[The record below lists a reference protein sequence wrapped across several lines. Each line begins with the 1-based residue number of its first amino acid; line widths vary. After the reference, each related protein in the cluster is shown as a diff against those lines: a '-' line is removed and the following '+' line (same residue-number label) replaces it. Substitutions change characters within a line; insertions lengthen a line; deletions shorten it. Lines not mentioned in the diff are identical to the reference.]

1 MSALARIVSDIDA
14 QLDRN
19 PTFMRRLAVFVFHP
33 GFHVVFRARLAR
45 RCMRIVPL
53 WPLGKLL
60 WYLNVVLNGCYIS
73 PRATIGSGLRLP
85 HATGIVIGDG
95 SVIGR
100 DVAIYQNVTLGRK
113 NARDDAYPAVDDEC
127 IIYAGAVVVG
137 GVILGHGSVV
147 GANSVVLESMPDGSV
162 ARAPLSEVQSRKMS

>member
-100 DVAIYQNVTLGRK
+100 DVTIYQNVTLGRK
-113 NARDDAYPAVDDEC
+113 NAKHNAYPSIGNNC
-127 IIYAGAVVVG
+127 TIYAGAVLVG
-137 GVILGHGSVV
+137 EIEVGQSSII
-147 GANSVVLESMPDGSV
+147 GANAVVQESLPERSV
-162 ARAPLSEVQSRKMS
+162 ARNTALAIHLMQ

>member
-14 QLDRN
+14 QIDRN

-33 GFHVVFRARLAR
+33 GFHVIFRARLAR
-45 RCMRIVPL
+45 RCIRIVPL
-53 WPLGKLL
+53 WPLGKVI

-73 PRATIGSGLRLP
+73 PRATIGPGLRLP

-100 DVAIYQNVTLGRK
+100 DVTIYQNVTLGRK
-113 NARDDAYPAVDDEC
+113 SAKDDAYPIIGDDC

-137 GVILGHGSVV
+137 GISIGPQSAV
-147 GANSVVLESMPDGSV
+147 GANSIVLESMSEQSV
-162 ARAPLSEVQSRKMS
+162 VKAAASRIQSR